1 MADDSLMRFTRHPF
15 LRGRPI
21 LASNENGGWDAQV
34 SPQIRARQKFLFAN
48 VTLTTCLLRATFNL
62 QNEYASDEI
71 YEFVLQG

>member
-1 MADDSLMRFTRHPF
+1 MRFTRHPF

-34 SPQIRARQKFLFAN
+34 SPQIRAQQKFLFTN

-62 QNEYASDEI
+62 RNEYASDEI
-71 YEFVLQG
+71 CGVVARG